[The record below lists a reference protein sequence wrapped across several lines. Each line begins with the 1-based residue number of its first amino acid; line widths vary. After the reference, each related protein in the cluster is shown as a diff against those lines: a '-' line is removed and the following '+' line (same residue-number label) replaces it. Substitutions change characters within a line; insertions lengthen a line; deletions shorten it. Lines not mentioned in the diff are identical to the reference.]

1 MATIKTIN
9 NFERTVSGC
18 QYWKPDSD
26 KVIDCNVNEHKKQKG
41 NLINEDALG

>member
-1 MATIKTIN
+1 MKGL
-9 NFERTVSGC
+9 FHGVSIGR
-18 QYWKPDSD
+18 PDSD